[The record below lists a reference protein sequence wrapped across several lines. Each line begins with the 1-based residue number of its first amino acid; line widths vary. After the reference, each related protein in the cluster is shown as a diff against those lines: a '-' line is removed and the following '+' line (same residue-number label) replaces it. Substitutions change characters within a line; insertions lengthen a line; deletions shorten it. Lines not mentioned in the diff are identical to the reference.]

1 MPAAEALLAG
11 TLALL
16 TGLAQAGVRGM
27 PAPAHA
33 EAMRAKIVANLH
45 ALADHP
51 GLSAPMRQML
61 LGLHARWQAEGGVPA
76 DARLPERALW
86 LPSPA
91 ALQ

>member
-16 TGLAQAGVRGM
+16 TGLAQAGARDM
-27 PAPAHA
+27 PAAAHA
-33 EAMRAKIVANLH
+33 EAMRAKVVSNLH

-61 LGLHARWQAEGGVPA
+61 LRLHSRWQAEMGVPA
-76 DARLPERALW
+76 DTRLPERALW